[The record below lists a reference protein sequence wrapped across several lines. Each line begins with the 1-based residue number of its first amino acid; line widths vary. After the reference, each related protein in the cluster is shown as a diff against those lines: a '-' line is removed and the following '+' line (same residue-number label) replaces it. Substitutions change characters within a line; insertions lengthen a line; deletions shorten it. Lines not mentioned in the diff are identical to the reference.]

1 MQKDLKKQLETTP
14 INYKNIAQLR
24 QSRISLS
31 IKQYGIR
38 QVQYLS
44 GKKSILSME
53 RHQQMDLQDLSKQV
67 KLFHPLG

>member
-24 QSRISLS
+24 QSRISLW

-38 QVQYLS
+38 QAQYLS
-44 GKKSILSME
+44 GRKSIVSME
-53 RHQQMDLQDLSKQV
+53 RYQQMDLQDLSKQIE
-67 KLFHPLG
+67 LFHPMQ